1 MGSETGVQSFPADQ
15 IKEKGRLRPGK
26 ILLVDTKLGVIISDE
41 ELKSQLSR
49 MNPYG
54 NWLREN
60 RLELE
65 DIEVHER
72 VSSRMGD
79 KYPVWMK
86 AFGYSKEDLD
96 MIIKPMSIEG
106 KEPTGS
112 MGNDTPPAVLS
123 DKPQRLF
130 NYFKQQFA
138 QVTNPAIDP
147 IREGLVMSLTNYIG
161 SLSKN
166 LLEESPALCRLI
178 KFKSPIVTNTDL
190 KKLKDLSDSEFTHK
204 TLHMVFNPAGG
215 EAALEKALDELC
227 IAAEKAV
234 DDQVNFIILSD
245 RDIDAT
251 GHQYHLFWLFQLF
264 TITLSGP
271 KRGCRAD

>member
-1 MGSETGVQSFPADQ
+1 VKRVYRVSFRQ

-41 ELKSQLSR
+41 ELKSQLSK

-65 DIEVHER
+65 SIEVKER
-72 VSSRMGD
+72 VSSRMGE
-79 KYPVWMK
+79 KYPVWFK
-86 AFGYSKEDLD
+86 AFGYSKEDLEV
-96 MIIKPMSIEG
+96 IIRPMCLEA

-161 SLSKN
+161 SLNKN
-166 LLEESPALCRLI
+166 LLDRVSYNLQAY
-178 KFKSPIVTNTDL
+178 
-190 KKLKDLSDSEFTHK
+190 
-204 TLHMVFNPAGG
+204 
-215 EAALEKALDELC
+215 
-227 IAAEKAV
+227 
-234 DDQVNFIILSD
+234 QV
-245 RDIDAT
+245 
-251 GHQYHLFWLFQLF
+251 
-264 TITLSGP
+264 
-271 KRGCRAD
+271 